1 MMPPFA
7 ELPAPLP
14 GVRLLEPRLFRDER
28 GTFVKIYH
36 EEAFSSMGVH
46 FAWREE
52 YYSISQR
59 GVLRGMHF
67 QVPPAEHSKLIYCSR
82 GRVLDVLLD
91 LRLDSATFARS
102 AGLELSAANR
112 RVLFIPSGLA
122 HGFLSLEDDSTLVY
136 KTSTVHSPE
145 HDAGIRWDSFGFN
158 WDVTAPVLSTRDV
171 AFPSMSDFKSP
182 FA

>member
-1 MMPPFA
+1 MRNT
-7 ELPAPLP
+7 L
-14 GVRLLEPRLFRDER
+14 
-28 GTFVKIYH
+28 
-36 EEAFSSMGVH
+36 
-46 FAWREE
+46 
-52 YYSISQR
+52 
-59 GVLRGMHF
+59 
-67 QVPPAEHSKLIYCSR
+67 
-82 GRVLDVLLD
+82 
-91 LRLDSATFARS
+91 
-102 AGLELSAANR
+102 
-112 RVLFIPSGLA
+112 LA